1 MIQRVLSG
9 RYELEEK
16 IGSGGM
22 AEVYKAHDRILTRPV
37 AIKILHASLRSD
49 VEFIERFHREAKSAA
64 RLSHPN
70 IVSIYDVGVAGND
83 HYIVMEYVQGSTL
96 KKKILDEG
104 ALDLLTATSIA
115 KDIASG
121 LTHAH
126 ANNIVHCD
134 IKPHNILMTED
145 GHAKIT
151 DFGIARAVTES
162 TLTYGGSVI
171 GSVHYFSPE
180 QARGGAITPK
190 SDVYSL
196 GVVLY
201 EMLTNRLP
209 FTGDNTVAIAMKHVE
224 EEPISPSRYRPQ
236 IPPML
241 EAIVCRM
248 MSKSP
253 EIRPSSFELVQELS
267 NVESALSVNHKTDPD
282 ATRVLPRT
290 EIPSRRAVRQ
300 GLGTQ
305 SVTQQQEETPREP
318 EVPQKPFYKSKI
330 FMVMMFFV
338 LLMGFGVG
346 IFAAFG
352 KVLNTESVVTVPD
365 VKGKQLALARQILE
379 DGHLRVNVAETYDAT
394 VPAGQVVSQ
403 DPDVGK
409 TVKSDRLVTIYVS
422 KGGEEIDMP
431 DLAGLAK
438 SAAIERLQKLG
449 LNLGSVYEKD
459 SSSEPGT
466 VLSHDP
472 TTGTKIIRGQTIDL
486 IVSRGGGEP
495 DNKSSEPDKP
505 DKKTDDNKPAQ
516 KVVRVPNVY
525 DASLGAAEDGIEGR
539 GLYVGSVT
547 YQESSQAEG
556 TVISQYPSPD
566 AEVEIGSTVDLVIA
580 RHYEPPAPEP
590 EPIREP
596 EPEPVR
602 EPESEPVREP
612 EQQRQSS
619 EFPDIPIQ
627 NDVPSREDDQ
637 SKGR

>member
-1 MIQRVLSG
+1 MIQRVLSE
-9 RYELEEK
+9 RYELEDK

-22 AEVYKAHDRILTRPV
+22 AEVYKAHDRLLARPV
-37 AIKILHASLRSD
+37 AIKILHEAYRSD
-49 VEFIERFHREAKSAA
+49 VEFIERFHREAKAAA

-83 HYIVMEYVQGSTL
+83 HFIVMEYVQGDTL
-96 KKKILDEG
+96 KKKIQDEG
-104 ALDLLTATSIA
+104 PLDLLTATSIA
-115 KDIASG
+115 KDIANG

-180 QARGGAITPK
+180 QARGGSITPK

-196 GVVLY
+196 GVVMY

-209 FTGDNTVAIAMKHVE
+209 FTGENPVAIAMKHIE

-241 EAIVCRM
+241 EAIVCRA

-267 NVESALSVNHKTDPD
+267 NVEAALSMTVKSDPD
-282 ATRVLPRT
+282 ATQVLRK
-290 EIPSRRAVRQ
+290 EIPPRRAVRK
-300 GLGTQ
+300 GLGT
-305 SVTQQQEETPREP
+305 TQVKEEDK
-318 EVPQKPFYKSKI
+318 PQDFDSSPAQPFYKSKL
-330 FMVMMFFV
+330 FMLMMV
-338 LLMGFGVG
+338 LVLIMGFGVG
-346 IFAAFG
+346 IFAGFG
-352 KVLNTESVVTVPD
+352 KVLGNEDTVTVPD

-379 DGHLRVNVAETYDAT
+379 DNKLRVNVAETYDAN

-403 DPDVGK
+403 DPDTGK

-422 KGGEEIDMP
+422 KGGESIDMP
-431 DLAGLAK
+431 DLTGLAK

-472 TTGTKIIRGQTIDL
+472 TTGTKITRGQVVDL
-486 IVSRGGGEP
+486 IVSRGETKVEEVRVT
-495 DNKSSEPDKP
+495 NKV
-505 DKKTDDNKPAQ
+505 T
-516 KVVRVPNVY
+516 RVPNVEN
-525 DASLGAAEDGIEGR
+525 ASLASAESDIEGR
-539 GLYVGSVT
+539 GLKVGSIT
-547 YQESSQAEG
+547 EQESDQAEG
-556 TVISQYPSPD
+556 TVINQYPLSNS
-566 AEVEIGSTVDLVIA
+566 EVELGSSVDLVIA
-580 RHYEPPAPEP
+580 RR
-590 EPIREP
+590 REP
-596 EPEPVR
+596 Q
-602 EPESEPVREP
+602 SEPSRDSQE
-612 EQQRQSS
+612 
-619 EFPDIPIQ
+619 
-627 NDVPSREDDQ
+627 PSRDSTSRESNTFPEIPTNNDEPSRDDDP
-637 SKGR
+637 SKR

>member
-22 AEVYKAHDRILTRPV
+22 AEVYKAHDRILARPV
-37 AIKILHASLRSD
+37 AIKILHAAYRSD

-70 IVSIYDVGVAGND
+70 IVSIYDVGVDGND

-96 KKKILDEG
+96 KRKMQDEG
-104 ALDLLTATSIA
+104 PLELLNATSIA

-196 GVVLY
+196 GIVLY
-201 EMLTNRLP
+201 EMLTNKLP
-209 FTGDNTVAIAMKHVE
+209 FTGDNPVTIAMKHVE

-241 EAIVCRM
+241 EAIVCRT

-267 NVESALSVNHKTDPD
+267 NVEAALSVNHKNDPD
-282 ATRVLPRT
+282 ATKVLPRA

-300 GLGTQ
+300 GLGAQ
-305 SVTQQQEETPREP
+305 AVVTKQEQEEKPVAPPVE
-318 EVPQKPFYKSKI
+318 QKPFYKSKL
-330 FMVMMFFV
+330 FVAMMFFV

-352 KVLNTESVVTVPD
+352 KVWNTESVVTVPD

-379 DGHLRVNVAETYDAT
+379 DGHLRVNVAETYDAN

-403 DPDVGK
+403 DPDFGK

-422 KGGEEIDMP
+422 KGGESIDMP

-472 TTGTKIIRGQTIDL
+472 STGTKINRGQVIDL
-486 IVSRGGGEP
+486 IVSRGEP
-495 DNKSSEPDKP
+495 ER
-505 DKKTDDNKPAQ
+505 
-516 KVVRVPNVY
+516 KVEETPVTRKVTRVPDVY
-525 DASLGAAEDGIEGR
+525 NASLGVAEDGIEGR

-547 YQESSQAEG
+547 YQDSSQAEG
-556 TVISQYPSPD
+556 TVITQYPSPD
-566 AEVEIGSTVDLVIA
+566 AEVELGSYVDLVIA
-580 RHYEPPAPEP
+580 RRPEP
-590 EPIREP
+590 QP

-602 EPESEPVREP
+602 EPEPEPVYHEQESVREP
-612 EQQRQSS
+612 ESQPQSND
-619 EFPDIPIQ
+619 FPDIPVQ
-627 NDVPSREDDQ
+627 SDVPSRDDDQ

>member
-22 AEVYKAHDRILTRPV
+22 AEVYKAHDRLLARPV
-37 AIKILHASLRSD
+37 AIKILHEAYRSD
-49 VEFIERFHREAKSAA
+49 AEFIERFHREAKSAA

-70 IVSIYDVGVAGND
+70 IVSIYDVGVTGKDN
-83 HYIVMEYVQGSTL
+83 YIVMEYVPSSTL

-104 ALDLLTATSIA
+104 PLELLTAISIA
-115 KDIASG
+115 KDIANG

-162 TLTYGGSVI
+162 TLTYGGNVV

-196 GVVLY
+196 GIVLY
-201 EMLTNRLP
+201 EMLTNKLP
-209 FTGDNTVAIAMKHVE
+209 FTGENPVSIAMKHIE
-224 EEPISPSRYRPQ
+224 EEPITPSRYRPQ

-241 EAIVCRM
+241 EAIVCRA

-267 NVESALSVNHKTDPD
+267 NVEAALSMTKSDPD
-282 ATRVLPRT
+282 ATRLLTRT
-290 EIPSRRAVRQ
+290 EIPSRRTVRKNLTPQ
-300 GLGTQ
+300 VVKEEKTPEP
-305 SVTQQQEETPREP
+305 VQE
-318 EVPQKPFYKSKI
+318 QKPFYKSKI
-330 FMVMMFFV
+330 FMLMMVFV
-338 LLMGFGVG
+338 LILGFGVG

-352 KVLNTESVVTVPD
+352 KVWSNEETVTVPE

-379 DGHLRVNVAETYDAT
+379 DNKLRVNIAETYDAN

-422 KGGEEIDMP
+422 KGGEAIDMP
-431 DLAGLAK
+431 DLAGLSK
-438 SAAIERLQKLG
+438 SAATERIQKLG

-472 TTGTKIIRGQTIDL
+472 TTGTKITRGQTVDL
-486 IVSRGGGEP
+486 VVSRGE
-495 DNKSSEPDKP
+495 
-505 DKKTDDNKPAQ
+505 KKVEEVTVTQ
-516 KVVRVPNVY
+516 KVTRVPNVEN
-525 DASLGAAEDGIEGR
+525 AGLTVAESSIEGR
-539 GLYVGSVT
+539 GLRVGAVT
-547 YQESSQAEG
+547 SRESTQAEG

-566 AEVEIGSTVDLVIA
+566 TEVELGSSVDLVVA
-580 RHYEPPAPEP
+580 RQPEVHYIEP
-590 EPIREP
+590 EPPTEP
-596 EPEPVR
+596 QTTTPDR
-602 EPESEPVREP
+602 TESEPTRDEVPNRDEDQLRE
-612 EQQRQSS
+612 R
-619 EFPDIPIQ
+619 
-627 NDVPSREDDQ
+627 
-637 SKGR
+637 

>member
-22 AEVYKAHDRILTRPV
+22 AEVYKAHDRLLARTV
-37 AIKILHASLRSD
+37 AVKILHEAYRSD
-49 VEFIERFHREAKSAA
+49 VEFIERFHREAKAAA

-70 IVSIYDVGVAGND
+70 IVSIYDVGEDNND
-83 HYIVMEYVQGSTL
+83 HYIVMEYVKSSTL
-96 KKKILDEG
+96 KKKIQDEG
-104 ALDLLTATSIA
+104 PLDILKATSIA
-115 KDIASG
+115 KDIANG

-126 ANNIVHCD
+126 TNNIVHCD

-162 TLTYGGSVI
+162 TLTYGGNVI

-180 QARGGAITPK
+180 QARGGSITPK

-196 GVVLY
+196 GIVMY
-201 EMLTNRLP
+201 EMLTNKLP
-209 FTGDNTVAIAMKHVE
+209 FTGENPVTIAMKHIE
-224 EEPISPSRYRPQ
+224 DEPISPSRYRPQ

-241 EAIVCRM
+241 ESIVFRA

-253 EIRPSSFELVQELS
+253 EIRPTSSEMVQELS
-267 NVESALSVNHKTDPD
+267 NVEAALSMTVKSDPD

-290 EIPSRRAVRQ
+290 EIPSRRAVRK

-305 SVTQQQEETPREP
+305 SNEEEKPKVV
-318 EVPQKPFYKSKI
+318 VPAAKPFYKSKI
-330 FMVMMFFV
+330 FMLLMLIV
-338 LLMGFGVG
+338 LIMGFGVG
-346 IFAAFG
+346 IFAGFG
-352 KVLNTESVVTVPD
+352 KIWDSQETVVVPD
-365 VKGKQLALARQILE
+365 VKGKQLSLARQILE
-379 DGHLRVNVAETYDAT
+379 DNKLRVNVAETYDAN

-403 DPDVGK
+403 DPDNGK

-422 KGGEEIDMP
+422 KGGESIDMP

-472 TTGTKIIRGQTIDL
+472 TTGTKITRGQVVDL
-486 IVSRGGGEP
+486 IVSRGETRVEEV
-495 DNKSSEPDKP
+495 KVT
-505 DKKTDDNKPAQ
+505 KKVT
-516 KVVRVPNVY
+516 RVPSVEN
-525 DASLGAAEDGIEGR
+525 ASLSVARESIEGR
-539 GLYVGSVT
+539 GLVVGSIDE
-547 YQESSQAEG
+547 QDSDQAEG
-556 TVISQYPSPD
+556 TVISQYPSGD
-566 AEVEIGSTVDLVIA
+566 SEVELGSAVDLTIA
-580 RHYEPPAPEP
+580 RRPEP
-590 EPIREP
+590 KP
-596 EPEPVR
+596 EPKS
-602 EPESEPVREP
+602 ESEPVRDSEP
-612 EQQRQSS
+612 KRESSGS
-619 EFPDIPIQ
+619 EFPEIPVQ
-627 NDVPSREDDQ
+627 NYEPSRDDDP
-637 SKGR
+637 SKR

>member
-22 AEVYKAHDRILTRPV
+22 AEVYKAHDRLLARPV
-37 AIKILHASLRSD
+37 AIKILHEAYRSD

-70 IVSIYDVGVAGND
+70 IVSIFDVGVAGND
-83 HYIVMEYVQGSTL
+83 HYIVMEYVQGATL
-96 KKKILDEG
+96 KKKIQDEG
-104 ALDLLTATSIA
+104 PLDLLTAVAIA
-115 KDIASG
+115 KDIAQG

-134 IKPHNILMTED
+134 IKPHNVLMTDD

-209 FTGDNTVAIAMKHVE
+209 FTGDNPVQIAMKHVE

-241 EAIVCRM
+241 EAIVCRT

-267 NVESALSVNHKTDPD
+267 NVEAALSVANKNDPD
-282 ATRVLPRT
+282 ATKVLPRT
-290 EIPSRRAVRQ
+290 ELPSRRAVRQ

-305 SVTQQQEETPREP
+305 AQPEENS
-318 EVPQKPFYKSKI
+318 PQTETESRPFYKSKI
-330 FMVMMFFV
+330 FMVSMVFV
-338 LLMGFGVG
+338 LMMGFGVG
-346 IFAAFG
+346 IFAAVG
-352 KVLNTESVVTVPD
+352 KVWNSEETVTVPD

-379 DGHLRVNVAETYDAT
+379 DGKLRVNVAETYDAN

-422 KGGEEIDMP
+422 KGGEAIDMP
-431 DLAGLAK
+431 DLAGLTK
-438 SAAIERLQKLG
+438 SAATERIQKLG

-459 SSSEPGT
+459 SSAEPGT

-472 TTGTKIIRGQTIDL
+472 TMGTKINRGQVIDL
-486 IVSRGGGEP
+486 VVSRGEP
-495 DNKSSEPDKP
+495 KVE
-505 DKKTDDNKPAQ
+505 TVEVTQ
-516 KVVRVPNVY
+516 KVTRVPNVEN
-525 DASLGAAEDGIEGR
+525 ASLDVARDGIEGR
-539 GLYVGSVT
+539 GLHVGSVT
-547 YQESSQAEG
+547 SQESTQAEG
-556 TVISQYPSPD
+556 TIIAQYPSPD
-566 AEVEIGSTVDLVIA
+566 AEVELGSSVDLVVA
-580 RHYEPPAPEP
+580 KRAEPKPEP
-590 EPIREP
+590 QPEPVHEP
-596 EPEPVR
+596 EPEP
-602 EPESEPVREP
+602 
-612 EQQRQSS
+612 QRQSTETQPAQS
-619 EFPDIPIQ
+619 EFPEIPV
-627 NDVPSREDDQ
+627 DVPDREGDRQ
-637 SKGR
+637 KER

>member
-22 AEVYKAHDRILTRPV
+22 ADVYKAHDRLLARPV
-37 AIKILHASLRSD
+37 AVKILHEAYRAD

-83 HYIVMEYVQGSTL
+83 HYIVMEYVQSSTL
-96 KKKILDEG
+96 KKKIQDEG
-104 ALDLLTATSIA
+104 PLDLLTATRIA
-115 KDIASG
+115 KDIANG

-134 IKPHNILMTED
+134 IKPHNILMTAD

-196 GVVLY
+196 GIVLY
-201 EMLTNRLP
+201 EMLTNKLP
-209 FTGDNTVAIAMKHVE
+209 FTGDNPVAIAMKHVE
-224 EEPISPSRYRPQ
+224 EEAISPSRYRPQ

-241 EAIVCRM
+241 EAIVCRA

-267 NVESALSVNHKTDPD
+267 NVESVLSTTIKSDPD
-282 ATRVLPRT
+282 ATQLIKRP
-290 EIPSRRAVRQ
+290 EIPPRRTVRQ

-305 SVTQQQEETPREP
+305 VKPEERTPEP
-318 EVPQKPFYKSKI
+318 VAESTPFYKSKF
-330 FMVMMFFV
+330 FMAMMVFV
-338 LLMGFGVG
+338 LIIGFGVG

-352 KVLNTESVVTVPD
+352 KVLGNEETVTVPE

-379 DGHLRVNVAETYDAT
+379 DNRLRVNIAETYDAN

-422 KGGEEIDMP
+422 KGGEAIDMP

-459 SSSEPGT
+459 SPSEPGT

-472 TTGTKIIRGQTIDL
+472 TTGTKINRGQVIDL
-486 IVSRGGGEP
+486 VVSRGEP
-495 DNKSSEPDKP
+495 EH
-505 DKKTDDNKPAQ
+505 
-516 KVVRVPNVY
+516 KVEEVRVTRKVTRVPDVEN
-525 DASLGAAEDGIEGR
+525 ASLSVAEDGIIGR
-539 GLYVGSVT
+539 GLTVGSVT
-547 YQESSQAEG
+547 MQDSSQAEG

-566 AEVEIGSTVDLVIA
+566 SEVELGSAVDLVVA
-580 RHYEPPAPEP
+580 RRPEP
-590 EPIREP
+590 QPEP
-596 EPEPVR
+596 EPEPQPS
-602 EPESEPVREP
+602 EPEPSRESAT
-612 EQQRQSS
+612 SS
-619 EFPDIPIQ
+619 DFPDIP
-627 NDVPSREDDQ
+627 NLDEPSRDDEQ

>member
-22 AEVYKAHDRILTRPV
+22 AEVYRAHDRLLARPV
-37 AIKILHASLRSD
+37 AIKILHEAYRSD

-83 HYIVMEYVQGSTL
+83 HYIVMEYVQSSTL
-96 KKKILDEG
+96 KKKIQDEG
-104 ALDLLTATSIA
+104 PLDILTATRIA

-134 IKPHNILMTED
+134 IKPHNILMTDD

-180 QARGGAITPK
+180 QARGGVITPK

-196 GVVLY
+196 GIVLY

-209 FTGDNTVAIAMKHVE
+209 FTGDNPVAIAMKHIE
-224 EEPISPSRYRPQ
+224 EEAISPSRYRPQ

-241 EAIVCRM
+241 EAIICRA

-253 EIRPSSFELVQELS
+253 EIRPASFELVQELS
-267 NVESALSVNHKTDPD
+267 NVEAALSVSVKSDPD
-282 ATRVLPRT
+282 ATQVLPRQ

-300 GLGTQ
+300 GLGVQT
-305 SVTQQQEETPREP
+305 TQEETPPEEP
-318 EVPQKPFYKSKI
+318 VEQKPFYKSKI
-330 FMVMMFFV
+330 FMMLMAVV
-338 LLMGFGVG
+338 LMMGFGVG

-352 KVLNTESVVTVPD
+352 KVWNTEETVTVPE

-379 DGHLRVNVAETYDAT
+379 DNKLRVNVAETYDAN

-422 KGGEEIDMP
+422 KGGEAIDMP

-472 TTGTKIIRGQTIDL
+472 TTGTKITRGQTIDL
-486 IVSRGGGEP
+486 IVSRGEP
-495 DNKSSEPDKP
+495 E
-505 DKKTDDNKPAQ
+505 KKVEEVKVTQ
-516 KVVRVPNVY
+516 KVTRVPNVEN
-525 DASLGAAEDGIEGR
+525 ASLNVAEDGIEGR
-539 GLYVGSVT
+539 GLHVGTVS
-547 YQESSQAEG
+547 YQDSTQAEG
-556 TVISQYPSPD
+556 TVVAQYPSAD
-566 AEVEIGSTVDLVIA
+566 SEVELGTYVDLVIA
-580 RHYEPPAPEP
+580 RRAKVKEPEPAPEL
-590 EPIREP
+590 EPVHEP
-596 EPEPVR
+596 ETP
-602 EPESEPVREP
+602 
-612 EQQRQSS
+612 QSND
-619 EFPDIPIQ
+619 FPDISVQ
-627 NDVPSREDDQ
+627 NDVPSREGDQ
-637 SKGR
+637 AKER

>member
-22 AEVYKAHDRILTRPV
+22 AEVYRAHDRLLARPV
-37 AIKILHASLRSD
+37 AIKILHEAYRSD

-83 HYIVMEYVQGSTL
+83 HYIVMEYVQSSTL
-96 KKKILDEG
+96 KKKIQDEG
-104 ALDLLTATSIA
+104 ALDILAATRIA

-134 IKPHNILMTED
+134 IKPHNILMTDD

-180 QARGGAITPK
+180 QARGGVITPK

-196 GVVLY
+196 GIVLY

-209 FTGDNTVAIAMKHVE
+209 FTGDNPVAIAMKHIE

-241 EAIVCRM
+241 EAIVCRA

-267 NVESALSVNHKTDPD
+267 NVEAALSVSVKSDPD
-282 ATRVLPRT
+282 ATKVLPRQ

-300 GLGTQ
+300 GLGVQT
-305 SVTQQQEETPREP
+305 TQEETTPEEP
-318 EVPQKPFYKSKI
+318 AEQKPFYKSKI
-330 FMVMMFFV
+330 FMMLMAVV
-338 LLMGFGVG
+338 LMMGFGVG

-352 KVLNTESVVTVPD
+352 KVWNTEETVTVPE

-379 DGHLRVNVAETYDAT
+379 DNKLRVNIAETYDAN

-422 KGGEEIDMP
+422 KGGEAIDMP

-472 TTGTKIIRGQTIDL
+472 TTGTKITRGQTIDL
-486 IVSRGGGEP
+486 VVSRGEP
-495 DNKSSEPDKP
+495 E
-505 DKKTDDNKPAQ
+505 KKVEEVKVTQ
-516 KVVRVPNVY
+516 KVTRVPNVEN
-525 DASLGAAEDGIEGR
+525 ASLSVAEDGIEGR
-539 GLYVGSVT
+539 GLHVGTVS
-547 YQESSQAEG
+547 YQDSTQAEG
-556 TVISQYPSPD
+556 TVVAQYPSAD
-566 AEVEIGSTVDLVIA
+566 SEVELGTYVDLVIA
-580 RHYEPPAPEP
+580 RRAEVREP
-590 EPIREP
+590 EPA
-596 EPEPVR
+596 PEPVR
-602 EPESEPVREP
+602 EPETP
-612 EQQRQSS
+612 QSND
-619 EFPDIPIQ
+619 FPDIPVQ
-627 NDVPSREDDQ
+627 NDVPSREGDQ
-637 SKGR
+637 AKER

>member
-22 AEVYKAHDRILTRPV
+22 AEVYKAHDRLLARPV
-37 AIKILHASLRSD
+37 AIKILHEAYRAD
-49 VEFIERFHREAKSAA
+49 VEFIERFHREAKAAA
-64 RLSHPN
+64 RLSNPN
-70 IVSIYDVGVAGND
+70 IVSVYDVGVAGND
-83 HYIVMEYVQGSTL
+83 HYIVMEYVQSSTL

-104 ALDLLTATSIA
+104 PLELLTAVSIA
-115 KDIASG
+115 KDIANG

-134 IKPHNILMTED
+134 IKPHNILMTDD
-145 GHAKIT
+145 GRAKIT

-196 GVVLY
+196 GIVMY
-201 EMLTNRLP
+201 EMLTNKLP
-209 FTGDNTVAIAMKHVE
+209 FTGDNPVAIAMKHIE
-224 EEPISPSRYRPQ
+224 EEAIAPSRYRPQ

-241 EAIVCRM
+241 EAIICRA

-267 NVESALSVNHKTDPD
+267 NVEAALSVTVKSDPD
-282 ATRVLPRT
+282 ATQVLPRK
-290 EIPSRRAVRQ
+290 EIPPRRQVRQ

-305 SVTQQQEETPREP
+305 GTPAPVEQVREP
-318 EVPQKPFYKSKI
+318 DEDPKPFYKSKV
-330 FMVMMFFV
+330 FLLMMVFV

-352 KVLNTESVVTVPD
+352 KVIGNEETVTVPE
-365 VKGKQLALARQILE
+365 VQGKQLALARQILE
-379 DGHLRVNVAETYDAT
+379 DNKLRVNVAETYDAN

-403 DPDVGK
+403 DPVSGK

-422 KGGEEIDMP
+422 KGGEAIDMP

-438 SAAIERLQKLG
+438 SAAIERIQKLG

-459 SSSEPGT
+459 SPSEPGT

-472 TTGTKIIRGQTIDL
+472 TTGTKITRGQTIDL
-486 IVSRGGGEP
+486 VVSRGE
-495 DNKSSEPDKP
+495 
-505 DKKTDDNKPAQ
+505 Q
-516 KVVRVPNVY
+516 KVEEVRVTKKVTRVPNVES
-525 DASLGAAEDGIEGR
+525 ASLSVASDGIIGR
-539 GLYVGSVT
+539 GLVVGNVT
-547 YQESSQAEG
+547 EQESSQAEG
-556 TVISQYPSPD
+556 TVISQYPSPE
-566 AEVEIGSTVDLVIA
+566 AEVELGSAVDLVIA
-580 RHYEPPAPEP
+580 RRRA
-590 EPIREP
+590 
-596 EPEPVR
+596 
-602 EPESEPVREP
+602 ESEPQHETT
-612 EQQRQSS
+612 SS
-619 EFPDIPIQ
+619 TTNETSSTQNFPDIPTNI
-627 NDVPSREDDQ
+627 NEPSRDDDQ
-637 SKGR
+637 SKRR

>member
-22 AEVYKAHDRILTRPV
+22 AEVYKAHDRLLARPV
-37 AIKILHASLRSD
+37 AIKILHEAYRSD
-49 VEFIERFHREAKSAA
+49 MEFIERFHREAKSAA

-83 HYIVMEYVQGSTL
+83 HYIVMEYVRSSTL

-104 ALDLLTATSIA
+104 PIDILTAVQIA
-115 KDIASG
+115 KDIANG

-126 ANNIVHCD
+126 ANHIVHCD

-162 TLTYGGSVI
+162 TLTYGGNVI

-196 GVVLY
+196 GIVLY

-209 FTGDNTVAIAMKHVE
+209 FTGDNPVAIAMKHIE
-224 EEPISPSRYRPQ
+224 EEAISPSRYRPQ

-241 EAIVCRM
+241 EAIVCRA

-267 NVESALSVNHKTDPD
+267 NVEAALSMTVKSDPD

-290 EIPSRRAVRQ
+290 EIPSRRTTRQ

-305 SVTQQQEETPREP
+305 TTQEEPPKPEP
-318 EVPQKPFYKSKI
+318 VEQKPFYKSKLFI
-330 FMVMMFFV
+330 AMMAVV
-338 LLMGFGVG
+338 LMMGFGVG
-346 IFAAFG
+346 IFGAFG
-352 KVLNTESVVTVPD
+352 KVWSTEETVTVPE

-379 DGHLRVNVAETYDAT
+379 DNKLRVNVAETYDAN

-422 KGGEEIDMP
+422 KGGESIDMP
-431 DLAGLAK
+431 DLAGLTK
-438 SAAIERLQKLG
+438 SAAVERLQKLG
-449 LNLGSVYEKD
+449 LNLGSVYEKE
-459 SSSEPGT
+459 SPSEPGI

-472 TTGTKIIRGQTIDL
+472 TTGTKINRGQVIDL
-486 IVSRGGGEP
+486 IVSRGEP
-495 DNKSSEPDKP
+495 E
-505 DKKTDDNKPAQ
+505 KKVEEV
-516 KVVRVPNVY
+516 KVRVTRVPNVEN
-525 DASLGAAEDGIEGR
+525 ASLGAAEDGIAGR
-539 GLYVGSVT
+539 GLRVGAVT
-547 YQESSQAEG
+547 YEDSTQPEG

-566 AEVEIGSTVDLVIA
+566 AEVELNSGVDLVVA
-580 RHYEPPAPEP
+580 RRAQV
-590 EPIREP
+590 REP
-596 EPEPVR
+596 EPEP
-602 EPESEPVREP
+602 
-612 EQQRQSS
+612 QTQTSS
-619 EFPDIPIQ
+619 ETTRTETTFPEIPID
-627 NDVPSREDDQ
+627 NEVPSREGEQ
-637 SKGR
+637 EKGR

>member
-22 AEVYKAHDRILTRPV
+22 AEVYKAHDRLLARPV
-37 AIKILHASLRSD
+37 AIKILHAEYRSD
-49 VEFIERFHREAKSAA
+49 MEFIERFHREAKSAA
-64 RLSHPN
+64 KLSHPN
-70 IVSIYDVGVAGND
+70 IVSIYDVGVAGDD
-83 HYIVMEYVQGSTL
+83 HFIVMEYVQSSTL
-96 KKKILDEG
+96 KKKMQDEG
-104 ALDLLTATSIA
+104 PLDLLTATSIA

-162 TLTYGGSVI
+162 TLTYGGNVI

-196 GVVLY
+196 GIVLY
-201 EMLTNRLP
+201 EMLTNKLP
-209 FTGDNTVAIAMKHVE
+209 FTGDNPVAIAMKHIE

-241 EAIVCRM
+241 EAIVCRA

-267 NVESALSVNHKTDPD
+267 NVEAALSVNHKSDPD
-282 ATRVLPRT
+282 ATKILQRT
-290 EIPSRRAVRQ
+290 EIPPRRAVRQ
-300 GLGTQ
+300 GLGAQT
-305 SVTQQQEETPREP
+305 VTQEEPPRAP
-318 EVPQKPFYKSKI
+318 AAAQKPFYKSKF
-330 FMVMMFFV
+330 FMVMMFCV
-338 LLMGFGVG
+338 LIVGFGVG

-352 KVLNTESVVTVPD
+352 KVLNTETVVTVPD

-379 DGHLRVNVAETYDAT
+379 DGHLRVNVAETYDSN

-403 DPDVGK
+403 DPDFGK

-422 KGGEEIDMP
+422 KGGEAIDMP

-438 SAAIERLQKLG
+438 SAAIERIQKLG

-472 TTGTKIIRGQTIDL
+472 TMGTKITRGQTIDL
-486 IVSRGGGEP
+486 IVSRGEP
-495 DNKSSEPDKP
+495 ERKVEEVKP
-505 DKKTDDNKPAQ
+505 VQ
-516 KVVRVPNVY
+516 KVRVPNVEN
-525 DASLGAAEDGIEGR
+525 ASLSVAEDGIANR

-547 YQESSQAEG
+547 TQESSQAEG
-556 TVISQYPSPD
+556 TVITQYPAPD
-566 AEVEIGSTVDLVIA
+566 AEVEVGSTVDLVIS
-580 RHYEPPAPEP
+580 RRTESQPEH
-590 EPIREP
+590 EPIQEP

-602 EPESEPVREP
+602 ESEP
-612 EQQRQSS
+612 QSND
-619 EFPDIPIQ
+619 FPDIPVQ
-627 NDVPSREDDQ
+627 DDVPSREDDQ

>member
-22 AEVYKAHDRILTRPV
+22 AEVYKAHDRLLARPV
-37 AIKILHASLRSD
+37 AVKILHEAYRSD
-49 VEFIERFHREAKSAA
+49 IEFIERFHREAKSAA

-70 IVSIYDVGVAGND
+70 IVSIYDVGVSGND
-83 HYIVMEYVQGSTL
+83 HFIVMEYVQSSTL
-96 KKKILDEG
+96 KKKIQDEG
-104 ALDLLTATSIA
+104 PLSLLTATQIA

-134 IKPHNILMTED
+134 IKPHNILMTAD
-145 GHAKIT
+145 GRAKIT

-180 QARGGAITPK
+180 QARGGSITPK

-196 GVVLY
+196 GIVMY

-209 FTGDNTVAIAMKHVE
+209 FTGENPIAIAMKHIE
-224 EEPISPSRYRPQ
+224 EEAISPSRYRPQ

-241 EAIVCRM
+241 EAIVCRA

-267 NVESALSVNHKTDPD
+267 NVEAALSVSVKNDPD
-282 ATRVLPRT
+282 ATQVLPRT
-290 EIPSRRAVRQ
+290 EIPPRRTIRQ
-300 GLGTQ
+300 GLGAQ
-305 SVTQQQEETPREP
+305 VTTPKEEKPKVEP
-318 EVPQKPFYKSKI
+318 AAVEAKPFYKSKV
-330 FMVMMFFV
+330 FMMMMLFV
-338 LLMGFGVG
+338 LFIGFGVG
-346 IFAAFG
+346 IFGAFG
-352 KVLNTESVVTVPD
+352 KVWTNQETVTVPE

-379 DGHLRVNVAETYDAT
+379 DNRLRVNVAETYDSN

-422 KGGEEIDMP
+422 KGGEAIDMP

-438 SAAIERLQKLG
+438 SAAVERLQKLG

-472 TTGTKIIRGQTIDL
+472 TTGTKINRGQTIDL
-486 IVSRGGGEP
+486 VVSRGEP
-495 DNKSSEPDKP
+495 RVEEP
-505 DKKTDDNKPAQ
+505 TVQ
-516 KVVRVPNVY
+516 RREY
-525 DASLGAAEDGIEGR
+525 
-539 GLYVGSVT
+539 
-547 YQESSQAEG
+547 YQ
-556 TVISQYPSPD
+556 
-566 AEVEIGSTVDLVIA
+566 
-580 RHYEPPAPEP
+580 
-590 EPIREP
+590 

-602 EPESEPVREP
+602 EPEPQPEPIHEPEPEPEPVHEPDPEPVREP
-612 EQQRQSS
+612 EPQPEPQPQPEQQSQSND
-619 EFPDIPIQ
+619 FPEIPAQI
-627 NDVPSREDDQ
+627 DVPSRDDDQ
-637 SKGR
+637 AKER

>member
-22 AEVYKAHDRILTRPV
+22 AEVYKAHDRLLARPV
-37 AIKILHASLRSD
+37 AIKILHAEYRSD
-49 VEFIERFHREAKSAA
+49 MEFIERFHREAKSAA

-83 HYIVMEYVQGSTL
+83 HYIVMEYVQSSTL
-96 KKKILDEG
+96 KKKIQDEG
-104 ALDLLTATSIA
+104 PLDLLTAVSIA
-115 KDIASG
+115 KDIANG

-145 GHAKIT
+145 GRAKIT

-180 QARGGAITPK
+180 QARGGSITPK

-196 GVVLY
+196 GIVLY

-209 FTGDNTVAIAMKHVE
+209 FTGENPVAIAMKHIE

-241 EAIVCRM
+241 EAIVCRT

-267 NVESALSVNHKTDPD
+267 NVESALSVSVKSDPD
-282 ATRVLPRT
+282 ATRVLPRP
-290 EIPSRRAVRQ
+290 EIPSRRTVRQ
-300 GLGTQ
+300 GLGVQ
-305 SVTQQQEETPREP
+305 VAQEEKVEEAPVE
-318 EVPQKPFYKSKI
+318 QKPFYKSKLFI
-330 FMVMMFFV
+330 ALMALV
-338 LLMGFGVG
+338 LMMGFGVG
-346 IFAAFG
+346 IFGAFG
-352 KVLNTESVVTVPD
+352 KVWTKEETVIVPE

-379 DGHLRVNVAETYDAT
+379 DNKLRVNVAETYDAN

-422 KGGEEIDMP
+422 KGGEAIDMP

-438 SAAIERLQKLG
+438 SAALERLQKLG

-472 TTGTKIIRGQTIDL
+472 TAGTKITRGQTIDL
-486 IVSRGGGEP
+486 IVSRGEP
-495 DNKSSEPDKP
+495 EKKVEEPP
-505 DKKTDDNKPAQ
+505 ATKKVT
-516 KVVRVPNVY
+516 RVPNVEN
-525 DASLGAAEDGIEGR
+525 AGLSVAEDGIEGR
-539 GLYVGSVT
+539 GLRVGSIS
-547 YQESSQAEG
+547 YQDSEQAEG
-556 TVISQYPSPD
+556 TVIAQYPSPD
-566 AEVEIGSTVDLVIA
+566 SEVELGSSVDLVIA
-580 RHYEPPAPEP
+580 RRAEVREPEPEP

-596 EPEPVR
+596 EPQPSNEPPAEPVQ
-602 EPESEPVREP
+602 SE
-612 EQQRQSS
+612 
-619 EFPDIPIQ
+619 
-627 NDVPSREDDQ
+627 VPSREGDQ
-637 SKGR
+637 AKER

>member
-22 AEVYKAHDRILTRPV
+22 AEVYKAHDRLLARPV
-37 AIKILHASLRSD
+37 AIKILHEAYRSD
-49 VEFIERFHREAKSAA
+49 VEFIERFHREAKAAA

-70 IVSIYDVGVAGND
+70 IVSIFDVGVAGND
-83 HYIVMEYVQGSTL
+83 HYIVMEYVKSSTL
-96 KKKILDEG
+96 KKKIQDEG

-115 KDIASG
+115 KDIANG

-196 GVVLY
+196 GIVLY
-201 EMLTNRLP
+201 EMLTNKLP
-209 FTGDNTVAIAMKHVE
+209 FTGDNPVTIAMKHVE

-241 EAIVCRM
+241 EAIVCRT

-267 NVESALSVNHKTDPD
+267 NVESALQATHKSDPD
-282 ATRVLPRT
+282 ATKVLQRT
-290 EIPSRRAVRQ
+290 EIPPRRAVRQ
-300 GLGTQ
+300 GV
-305 SVTQQQEETPREP
+305 VTQLNPDNNRQEEPAES
-318 EVPQKPFYKSKI
+318 KPFYKSKV
-330 FMVMMFFV
+330 FMLMMVFV
-338 LLMGFGVG
+338 LILGFGVG

-352 KVLNTESVVTVPD
+352 KVFSTEETVTVPE

-379 DGHLRVNVAETYDAT
+379 DNRLRVNVAETYDAN

-422 KGGEEIDMP
+422 KGGEAIDMP

-459 SSSEPGT
+459 SPAEPGT

-472 TTGTKIIRGQTIDL
+472 TTGTKINRGQVIDL
-486 IVSRGGGEP
+486 VVSRGEP
-495 DNKSSEPDKP
+495 
-505 DKKTDDNKPAQ
+505 
-516 KVVRVPNVY
+516 KVEEVQVTRKVTRVPNVEN
-525 DASLGAAEDGIEGR
+525 ASLAVAEDGIAGR
-539 GLYVGSVT
+539 GLVVGAVT
-547 YQESSQAEG
+547 SQESSQAEG
-556 TVISQYPSPD
+556 TVISQYPSP
-566 AEVEIGSTVDLVIA
+566 EVEVELGSAVDLVIA
-580 RHYEPPAPEP
+580 RQPAPQP
-590 EPIREP
+590 EP
-596 EPEPVR
+596 EPEP
-602 EPESEPVREP
+602 EPAPQQSTEPS
-612 EQQRQSS
+612 SS
-619 EFPDIPIQ
+619 ETFPEIPTDI
-627 NDVPSREDDQ
+627 DEPSREGDP

>member
-22 AEVYKAHDRILTRPV
+22 AEVYKAHDRLLARPV
-37 AIKILHASLRSD
+37 AIKILHEAYRSD

-83 HYIVMEYVQGSTL
+83 HYIVMEYVQSSTL
-96 KKKILDEG
+96 KKKIQDEG
-104 ALDLLTATSIA
+104 PLDLLIATQIA
-115 KDIASG
+115 KDIANG

-145 GHAKIT
+145 GRAKIT

-180 QARGGAITPK
+180 QARGGSITPK

-196 GVVLY
+196 GIVLY

-209 FTGDNTVAIAMKHVE
+209 FTGENPVAIAMKHIE

-241 EAIVCRM
+241 EAIICRS

-267 NVESALSVNHKTDPD
+267 NVETALGMTVKSDPD
-282 ATRVLPRT
+282 ATRILPRP

-305 SVTQQQEETPREP
+305 TSVQQEEKPVEEP
-318 EVPQKPFYKSKI
+318 VEQKPFYKSKL
-330 FMVMMFFV
+330 FMLMMAMV
-338 LLMGFGVG
+338 LMLGFGVG
-346 IFAAFG
+346 IFGAFG
-352 KVLNTESVVTVPD
+352 KVWTNEETVTVPE

-379 DGHLRVNVAETYDAT
+379 DNKLRVNVAETYDAN

-409 TVKSDRLVTIYVS
+409 TVKSNRLVTIYVS
-422 KGGEEIDMP
+422 KGGESIDMP

-449 LNLGSVYEKD
+449 LNLGSVYEKE

-472 TTGTKIIRGQTIDL
+472 TTGTKINRGQTVDL
-486 IVSRGGGEP
+486 IVSRGEP
-495 DNKSSEPDKP
+495 ETKVEEVRV
-505 DKKTDDNKPAQ
+505 TQ
-516 KVVRVPNVY
+516 KVTRVPNVAN
-525 DASLGAAEDGIEGR
+525 ASLSVAEDGIEGR

-547 YQESSQAEG
+547 YQDSTQAEG

-566 AEVEIGSTVDLVIA
+566 TEVELGSGVDLVIA
-580 RHYEPPAPEP
+580 RRAEEQHPPESQPVHEPQTEQQPQSANEP
-590 EPIREP
+590 EPNKP
-596 EPEPVR
+596 
-602 EPESEPVREP
+602 
-612 EQQRQSS
+612 QSA

-627 NDVPSREDDQ
+627 SDVPSREDDQ
-637 SKGR
+637 SKVR

>member
-22 AEVYKAHDRILTRPV
+22 AEVYRAHDRLLARPV
-37 AIKILHASLRSD
+37 AIKILHEAYRSD

-83 HYIVMEYVQGSTL
+83 HYIVMEYVQSSTL
-96 KKKILDEG
+96 KKKMQDEG
-104 ALDLLTATSIA
+104 PLDILTATRIA

-126 ANNIVHCD
+126 VNNIVHCD
-134 IKPHNILMTED
+134 IKPHNILMTDD

-180 QARGGAITPK
+180 QARGGVITPK

-196 GVVLY
+196 GIVLY

-209 FTGDNTVAIAMKHVE
+209 FTGDNPVAIAMKHVE
-224 EEPISPSRYRPQ
+224 EEAISPSRYRPQ

-241 EAIVCRM
+241 EAIICRA

-267 NVESALSVNHKTDPD
+267 KVEAALSVSVKSDPD
-282 ATRVLPRT
+282 ATQVLQRQ
-290 EIPSRRAVRQ
+290 EIPPRRAVRQ
-300 GLGTQ
+300 GLGNQTAP
-305 SVTQQQEETPREP
+305 EETTPEEP
-318 EVPQKPFYKSKI
+318 VEQKPFYKSKI
-330 FMVMMFFV
+330 FIALMAMV
-338 LLMGFGVG
+338 LMLGFGVG
-346 IFAAFG
+346 IFGAFG
-352 KVLNTESVVTVPD
+352 KVWNTEETVTVPE

-379 DGHLRVNVAETYDAT
+379 DNKLRVNIAETYDAN

-422 KGGEEIDMP
+422 KGGEAIDMP

-472 TTGTKIIRGQTIDL
+472 TTGTKITRGQTIDL
-486 IVSRGGGEP
+486 IVSRGEP
-495 DNKSSEPDKP
+495 E
-505 DKKTDDNKPAQ
+505 KKVEEVKVTQ
-516 KVVRVPNVY
+516 KVTRVPNVEN
-525 DASLGAAEDGIEGR
+525 ASLSVAEDGIEGR
-539 GLYVGSVT
+539 GLHVGSVS
-547 YQESSQAEG
+547 YKDSNQAEG
-556 TVISQYPSPD
+556 TVVAQYPSAD
-566 AEVEIGSTVDLVIA
+566 SEVELGTYVDLVIA
-580 RHYEPPAPEP
+580 RRAEVREPEPAPEP
-590 EPIREP
+590 VHEP
-596 EPEPVR
+596 ETPQSNDSSDNPV
-602 EPESEPVREP
+602 
-612 EQQRQSS
+612 
-619 EFPDIPIQ
+619 Q
-627 NDVPSREDDQ
+627 NDVPSREGDQ
-637 SKGR
+637 AKER

>member
-22 AEVYKAHDRILTRPV
+22 AEVYKAHDRLLARPV
-37 AIKILHASLRSD
+37 AVKILHAEYRSD
-49 VEFIERFHREAKSAA
+49 MEFIERFHREAKSAA

-70 IVSIYDVGVAGND
+70 IVSIYDVGVAGDD
-83 HYIVMEYVQGSTL
+83 HYIVMEYVQSNTL
-96 KKKILDEG
+96 KKKIQDEG
-104 ALDLLTATSIA
+104 PLELLTAVRIA
-115 KDIASG
+115 KDIANG

-162 TLTYGGSVI
+162 TLTYGGSVV

-196 GVVLY
+196 GIVLY

-209 FTGDNTVAIAMKHVE
+209 FTGDNPFTVAMKHVE
-224 EEPISPSRYRPQ
+224 EEPIAPSRYRPQ

-241 EAIVCRM
+241 EAIICRA

-253 EIRPSSFELVQELS
+253 EIRPTSFEMVQELT
-267 NVESALSVNHKTDPD
+267 NVESALSVTVKSDPD
-282 ATRVLPRT
+282 ATKVLSIT
-290 EIPSRRAVRQ
+290 DIPSRRSTRQ

-305 SVTQQQEETPREP
+305 VTEQEEPPEP
-318 EVPQKPFYKSKI
+318 STEQKPFYKSKL
-330 FMVMMFFV
+330 FMAMMAIV
-338 LLMGFGVG
+338 LIMGFGVG

-352 KVLNTESVVTVPD
+352 KVIGNEETVTVPE

-379 DGHLRVNVAETYDAT
+379 DNRLRVNVAETYDAN

-422 KGGEEIDMP
+422 KGGESIDMP
-431 DLAGLAK
+431 DLAGLTK

-486 IVSRGGGEP
+486 VVSRGEP
-495 DNKSSEPDKP
+495 ER
-505 DKKTDDNKPAQ
+505 
-516 KVVRVPNVY
+516 KVEEVKVTREYVRVPNVEN
-525 DASLGAAEDGIEGR
+525 ASLEVAESGIEGR
-539 GLYVGSVT
+539 GLKVGSVT
-547 YQESSQAEG
+547 TQESDQVEG
-556 TVISQYPSPD
+556 TVITQYPSPD
-566 AEVEIGSTVDLVIA
+566 VEVEVGESVDLVIA
-580 RHYEPPAPEP
+580 RRAEVRESEPELEPQQTETKP

-596 EPEPVR
+596 EPEPV
-602 EPESEPVREP
+602 
-612 EQQRQSS
+612 QS
-619 EFPDIPIQ
+619 
-627 NDVPSREDDQ
+627 DVPSREGDTA
-637 SKGR
+637 KER

>member
-22 AEVYKAHDRILTRPV
+22 AEVYKAHDRLLARPV
-37 AIKILHASLRSD
+37 AVKILHEAYRSD

-83 HYIVMEYVQGSTL
+83 HYIVMEYVQSSTL
-96 KKKILDEG
+96 KKKIQDEG
-104 ALDLLTATSIA
+104 PLDLLTATSIA
-115 KDIASG
+115 KDIAQG

-134 IKPHNILMTED
+134 IKPHNILMTDD

-201 EMLTNRLP
+201 EMLTNKLP
-209 FTGDNTVAIAMKHVE
+209 FTGDNPIQIAMKHVE

-241 EAIVCRM
+241 EAIVCRT

-267 NVESALSVNHKTDPD
+267 NVEAALSVSNKNDPD
-282 ATRVLPRT
+282 ATKVLPRA

-300 GLGTQ
+300 GLGTKT
-305 SVTQQQEETPREP
+305 VQEENPP
-318 EVPQKPFYKSKI
+318 EVETESKPFYKSKL
-330 FMVMMFFV
+330 FMVSMVFV
-338 LLMGFGVG
+338 LMMGFGVG

-352 KVLNTESVVTVPD
+352 KVWNSEETVTVPD

-379 DGHLRVNVAETYDAT
+379 DGKLRVNVAETYDGN

-422 KGGEEIDMP
+422 KGGESIDMP
-431 DLAGLAK
+431 DLAGLTK
-438 SAAIERLQKLG
+438 SAATERIQKLG
-449 LNLGSVYEKD
+449 LVLGSVYEKD
-459 SSSEPGT
+459 SPSEPGT

-472 TTGTKIIRGQTIDL
+472 TMGTKINRGQVIDL
-486 IVSRGGGEP
+486 VVSRGE
-495 DNKSSEPDKP
+495 
-505 DKKTDDNKPAQ
+505 Q
-516 KVVRVPNVY
+516 KVETVEVKQKVTRVPNVEN
-525 DASLGAAEDGIEGR
+525 ASLDVARDGIEGR
-539 GLYVGSVT
+539 GLYVGAVT
-547 YQESSQAEG
+547 SQESSQAEG
-556 TVISQYPSPD
+556 TIIAQYPSAD
-566 AEVEIGSTVDLVIA
+566 SEVELGSSVDLVVA
-580 RHYEPPAPEP
+580 KKAEPQPEPQTENQPETQPEP
-590 EPIREP
+590 EPQSVEP
-596 EPEPVR
+596 EP
-602 EPESEPVREP
+602 
-612 EQQRQSS
+612 QRQSS
-619 EFPDIPIQ
+619 EFPEIPV
-627 NDVPSREDDQ
+627 DVPSREGDQ
-637 SKGR
+637 QKQR